1 MILQWLVISICT
13 ARCQNLRHYCQAQ
26 PALASTTY
34 CLKDLDQ
41 WTNGPMDQWTN
52 GPMDHGNWQH
62 WQFSILIIDNDMHQ
76 ISKWMK
82 SFVIVHVKTYIDG
95 HTICGYPHTN
105 MGTHKLYWVPTIRY
119 IYDIEFLSCSSIF
132 LTIKVCIHYI
142 IYFYYQVISKRCKW
156 QWTVGNWRWQLTVNY

>member
-1 MILQWLVISICT
+1 MTRNINLYSQMPKFETLLPSSASSSFDHILFK
-13 ARCQNLRHYCQAQ
+13 RFGPMN
-26 PALASTTY
+26 
-34 CLKDLDQ
+34 Q
-41 WTNGPMDQWTN
+41 WTNEPMDQWTN

-119 IYDIEFLSCSSIF
+119 IYDIEFLSCASIF

-142 IYFYYQVISKRCKW
+142 IYFFYQVNSKRCKW
-156 QWTVGNWRWQLTVNY
+156 QSTVGNWRWQLTVNN